1 MFKVHISSW
10 CIRLHH
16 FFLSPVI
23 HISYSPHLFFFMMCS
38 KGLKKSFWKRKLAS
52 SPFSRNFIE
61 SCLRESTAKMAT
73 SSLGLQPTCQIR
85 NQTQSDSCF
94 TNWLILEKTF
104 HQQLEGAVTLARFQL
119 NLTAPLGKATDLV
132 EVISDD
138 LPNAWPLQTDAIHV
152 VVGDLHYLLQTEH
165 AWLVS
170 RSQLVHGHPTEPTH
184 KVHWRWSRVYN

>member
-1 MFKVHISSW
+1 
-10 CIRLHH
+10 
-16 FFLSPVI
+16 
-23 HISYSPHLFFFMMCS
+23 MMCS

-85 NQTQSDSCF
+85 NQTQSDSCI
-94 TNWLILEKTF
+94 TDLLNLEKTF
-104 HQQLEGAVTLARFQL
+104 HRQLEGAVRVRVTLAKFQQ
-119 NLTAPLGKATDLV
+119 NFTAPLGKATDLV

-138 LPNAWPLQTDAIHV
+138 LPNAWPLQTDAVHV

-165 AWLVS
+165 AWLMS
-170 RSQLVHGHPTEPTH
+170 RGQFVHGHRTEPTH